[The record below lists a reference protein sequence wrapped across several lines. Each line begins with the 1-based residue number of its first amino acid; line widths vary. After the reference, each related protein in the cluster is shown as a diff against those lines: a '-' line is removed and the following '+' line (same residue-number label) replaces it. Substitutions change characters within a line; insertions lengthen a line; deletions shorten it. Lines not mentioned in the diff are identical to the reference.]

1 MTITNVADPAT
12 RLALM
17 YEAVAMLCS
26 DAKFGL
32 VISHQ
37 VMSFIDGLA
46 RSPKV
51 AVGNG
56 FDQIV
61 PLVLPQLCAL
71 VPARD
76 LRVHFRNKL
85 VHEFG
90 ILPPYAI
97 GWDEAAYFSTVTVN
111 GAQWKVVDARA
122 MADEFIRY
130 LRSPAALAE
139 QKSRQGIP

>member
-1 MTITNVADPAT
+1 MASRSTRRSGACGIDSDARSVGGDRRRSSGWRSGRIEQMTITNVADPAT

-97 GWDEAAYFSTVTVN
+97 GWDEA
-111 GAQWKVVDARA
+111 
-122 MADEFIRY
+122 
-130 LRSPAALAE
+130 
-139 QKSRQGIP
+139 

>member
-1 MTITNVADPAT
+1 
-12 RLALM
+12 
-17 YEAVAMLCS
+17 
-26 DAKFGL
+26 
-32 VISHQ
+32 
-37 VMSFIDGLA
+37 MSFIDGLA
-46 RSPKV
+46 RSPKD

-71 VPARD
+71 APALD

-111 GAQWKVVDARA
+111 GSQWKVVDARA
-122 MADEFIRY
+122 IANEFLDY
-130 LRSPAALAE
+130 LKSPAALAE
-139 QKSRQGIP
+139 QKRRQGIP